1 MTGRHRAS
9 RHRWGTKAEP
19 LMPASDLNDTNPTLA
34 LKRAKERA
42 TSWRRVR
49 RALRVRPW
57 HRRALTTAFDLLN
70 PLTVGLI
77 GMGLLVSA
85 AALYGV
91 TNLGL
96 HGTPTADPSGPISPG
111 AVVMSNATHDTS
123 TQASIETASGNT
135 DSLSDRV
142 EETTQI
148 TSLVVSA
155 SPSAMPSTTP
165 PAVLL
170 PMPGPSYSHG
180 GVETIPDTST
190 PSVMPTTDP
199 STPAEMSASSTGS
212 PADAPPGTSGTDS
225 FTIGISLGLV
235 APSPSG

>member
-1 MTGRHRAS
+1 M
-9 RHRWGTKAEP
+9 EP
-19 LMPASDLNDTNPTLA
+19 GMPASDLNDTNPTLA
-34 LKRAKERA
+34 LKRATERV

-57 HRRALTTAFDLLN
+57 HRRALTTGFDLLS
-70 PLTVGLI
+70 PLHVGLL

-111 AVVMSNATHDTS
+111 AVVTSNATHDTL
-123 TQASIETASGNT
+123 TQASVDTASGDA

-155 SPSAMPSTTP
+155 SPSASQGTTP
-165 PAVLL
+165 PAALL

-199 STPAEMSASSTGS
+199 STPPDEGASPSTPAGS
-212 PADAPPGTSGTDS
+212 LTDAADSGASGTDS
-225 FTIGISLGLV
+225 LTVGISLGLV
-235 APSPSG
+235 DQSPTG